1 MSQQRATDVRLT
13 VLGSGD
19 AFSGCGC
26 NAGYLLD
33 SRVLV
38 DCGAP
43 AHVLSRRVGVSIRDL
58 SLILLTHFH
67 ADHTF
72 MLPLVLGA
80 LAFVPDPHR
89 GPLIAGPPGTR
100 EYVSRLVTD
109 GYGQHIQELLD
120 LRLGPRYAVL
130 QDGSDVELAGYR
142 VRAHS
147 VVHSLGPS
155 LAYAISDSAG
165 ATIGFSGDSAM
176 CAGLERAIRGC
187 DLFVCECTG
196 WGKPVPGGHLY
207 SDEVAALMA
216 AFPDV
221 RFVISHLAQRR
232 ELRGALVAHDLL
244 TLDVSP
250 REQVT
255 ASS

>member
-1 MSQQRATDVRLT
+1 TATWCTRRPGGCSTGASCRRVLPRCWHRPSRPRITEVRLT

-43 AHVLSRRVGVSIRDL
+43 AHVLTRRVGVSIRDL

-80 LAFVPDPHR
+80 LAFVPDPQR
-89 GPLIAGPPGTR
+89 GPLIAGPVGTH
-100 EYVSRLVTD
+100 EYVSRLLTD

-120 LRLGPRYAVL
+120 QRLGPRYVVL

-142 VRAHS
+142 VRAHA

-155 LAYAISDSAG
+155 LAYAISDGAG
-165 ATIGFSGDSAM
+165 ATAGFSGDSAM
-176 CAGLERAIRGC
+176 CAGLENAIRGC
-187 DLFVCECTG
+187 DLFVCEC
-196 WGKPVPGGHLY
+196 
-207 SDEVAALMA
+207 
-216 AFPDV
+216 
-221 RFVISHLAQRR
+221 
-232 ELRGALVAHDLL
+232 
-244 TLDVSP
+244 
-250 REQVT
+250 
-255 ASS
+255 